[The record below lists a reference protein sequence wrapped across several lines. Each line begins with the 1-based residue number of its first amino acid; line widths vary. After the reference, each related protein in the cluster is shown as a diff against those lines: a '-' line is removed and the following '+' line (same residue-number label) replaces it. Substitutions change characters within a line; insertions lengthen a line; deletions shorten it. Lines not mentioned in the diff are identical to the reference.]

1 MLLVFTTNLII
12 IYYRYYHRTSFIH
25 KTEGY
30 EMHITEWN
38 EVA

>member
-1 MLLVFTTNLII
+1 MLLVFTRNLII
-12 IYYRYYHRTSFIH
+12 IYYYHRTSFIH